1 MARKQDAGMVR
12 EPAASPAAPHKSNI
26 LTESPPAPEF
36 RVILDLLEPF
46 PPFAPSRHPM
56 FKTFLSVAVALGL
69 VAGALAAQQ
78 SPISPKQVPS
88 PVSSPEPITM
98 LALAGGA
105 AAAGGLAYRRRK
117 SK

>member
-1 MARKQDAGMVR
+1 MLK
-12 EPAASPAAPHKSNI
+12 N
-26 LTESPPAPEF
+26 L
-36 RVILDLLEPF
+36 
-46 PPFAPSRHPM
+46 
-56 FKTFLSVAVALGL
+56 LSVAVVLGL
-69 VAGALAAQQ
+69 FAGALAAQQ
-78 SPISPKQVPS
+78 SPITPQQVPN